1 MSALPFAYAWRWK
14 AGVTWKLTLTKNPNA
29 HEGIEI
35 KELFDHSDRAGLVI
49 EQQAE
54 IERLTAIIAVM
65 DASSPRADHTC
76 AEPGIT
82 LSQAVEREYPHLARA
97 VLEVKP

>member
-14 AGVTWKLTLTKNPNA
+14 GGVTWKLTLTKNPNA

-35 KELFDHSDRAGLVI
+35 KELFDHIDRSGLAI

-54 IERLTAIIAVM
+54 IERLRGALKRCLNFIENTESELGIALDSG
-65 DASSPRADHTC
+65 DA
-76 AEPGIT
+76 
-82 LSQAVEREYPHLARA
+82 ARA
-97 VLEVKP
+97 ALEVKP

>member
-1 MSALPFAYAWRWK
+1 MSALTKEQIVALPALVAHATSLFAVGRKSAARELD
-14 AGVTWKLTLTKNPNA
+14 AMTRPLALT
-29 HEGIEI
+29 
-35 KELFDHSDRAGLVI
+35 VI

-82 LSQAVEREYPHLARA
+82 LSQAVEREYPHLART
-97 VLEVKP
+97 VLEGKP